1 MEMLTEGQVLSC
13 TTQGQLRRDH
23 IVINSLQLFP
33 LYSAYDVSRKRA
45 VKLPKSASQSESSRK
60 YAQLIA
66 ESELTKSLNKNA
78 RDREIRRLCVSDNF
92 AVADQSSSS
101 SALPCNDVAYG
112 FGFKY
117 SFYRGLHKT
126 KHNMIDNASKQFG
139 KYQTPPNAQPY
150 IS

>member
-1 MEMLTEGQVLSC
+1 MEIPTEGQVLSC
-13 TTQGQLRRDH
+13 TTQGQLRRHH
-23 IVINSLQLFP
+23 IVMINSLQLFP

-45 VKLPKSASQSESSRK
+45 VKLPKSASQSERSRK
-60 YAQLIA
+60 HAQLIA
-66 ESELTKSLNKNA
+66 ESELTKNLNKVA
-78 RDREIRRLCVSDNF
+78 RDREIKRLCVSDNF

-139 KYQTPPNAQPY
+139 KYQTPPNAQA
-150 IS
+150 